1 MSVST
6 TSPVEQQQPRWSS
19 QVGRLMRKPGVLVAT
34 VFLIW
39 VLMAAFWPTLLSSTD
54 PAATNTVDL
63 LQPPHAGAIFGTDE
77 LGRDLYARVVH
88 GAGLTVQAAVGAI
101 VIAAVVGLFI
111 GVVAGAY
118 GGIIDTV
125 LMRIVDVKLAI
136 PGLLLALIIISAL
149 GFSATNVAI
158 AVGIGFIPS
167 FARTTRAR
175 VLSIRSTDFV
185 EAAVVNGMRPSAIL
199 VRHILPNASGPVAV
213 LAVLDFGGA
222 IIAVATLN
230 FLGFGAA
237 APLADWGSLI
247 SDGRSF
253 LTTAP
258 WLSLLP
264 GLIVACTVFALNH
277 IAKTLE
283 EATP

>member
-1 MSVST
+1 MSASSRVAAQT
-6 TSPVEQQQPRWSS
+6 EAKHRVWS
-19 QVGRLMRKPGVLVAT
+19 LLRKPGVLVAAI
-34 VFLIW
+34 FLLG
-39 VLMAAFWPTLLSSTD
+39 VLVAAFWPTLLTSTD
-54 PAATNTVDL
+54 PAATNSGAL
-63 LQPPHAGAIFGTDE
+63 LESPRPGAIFGTDE
-77 LGRDLYARVVH
+77 LGRDLYARVIH

-101 VIAAVVGLFI
+101 VIAAMIGLVI

-118 GGIIDTV
+118 GGLVDTV

-175 VLSIRSTDFV
+175 VLSVRATDFV
-185 EAAVVNGMRPSAIL
+185 EAAAVNGMRPSAIL
-199 VRHILPNASGPVAV
+199 FHHILPNASGPVAV
-213 LAVLDFGGA
+213 LAILDFGGA

-258 WLSLLP
+258 WLSLVP
-264 GLIVACTVFALNH
+264 GLVVACTVFALNH
-277 IAKTLE
+277 IAKTIE
-283 EATP
+283 ETTL

>member
-1 MSVST
+1 MSAAT
-6 TSPVEQQQPRWSS
+6 T
-19 QVGRLMRKPGVLVAT
+19 RLARMRQLPSAVRILRKPGVLLAAL
-34 VFLIW
+34 FLVW
-39 VLMAAFWPTLLSSTD
+39 VVIAAFFPTLLTTTD
-54 PAATNTVDL
+54 PAATNPAGL
-63 LQPPHAGAIFGTDE
+63 LQPPQFSAPFGTDE

-88 GAGLTVQAAVGAI
+88 GAELTIQAAVLAI
-101 VIAAVVGLFI
+101 AIAASFGLLI

-118 GGIIDTV
+118 GGFIDTV

-149 GFSATNVAI
+149 GFSAVNVAV

-167 FARTTRAR
+167 LARTTRAR
-175 VLSIRSTDFV
+175 VLSIRASDFV
-185 EAAVVNGMRPSAIL
+185 EAAIVNGMRPGAIL
-199 VRHILPNASGPVAV
+199 FRHILPNASGPVAV

-230 FLGFGAA
+230 FLGFGAPP
-237 APLADWGSLI
+237 PLADWGSLI
-247 SDGRSF
+247 SEGRSF

-264 GLIVACTVFALNH
+264 GLVLACTVFALNH
-277 IAKTLE
+277 IAKTVE
-283 EATP
+283 EAAA

>member
-1 MSVST
+1 MSVSNT
-6 TSPVEQQQPRWSS
+6 TPVEQQQPRWTRRVR
-19 QVGRLMRKPGVLVAT
+19 QLMRKPGVLIAV

-39 VLMAAFWPTLLSSTD
+39 VLVAAFWPTLLTATD
-54 PAATNTVDL
+54 PAATNTSGL
-63 LQPPHAGAIFGTDE
+63 LQPPQAGALFGTDE

-101 VIAAVVGLFI
+101 VIAAVFGLLI

-118 GGIIDTV
+118 GGLLDTV
-125 LMRIVDVKLAI
+125 LMRLVDIKLAI

-185 EAAVVNGMRPSAIL
+185 EAAVVSGMRPSAIL
-199 VRHILPNASGPVAV
+199 VHHILPNASGPVAV

-230 FLGFGAA
+230 FLGFGVA
-237 APLADWGSLI
+237 APLTDWGSLI

-277 IAKTLE
+277 IAKTIE
-283 EATP
+283 ETAP

>member
-1 MSVST
+1 MSQRRT
-6 TSPVEQQQPRWSS
+6 TTRDYRSGWRQRTGSLL
-19 QVGRLMRKPGVLVAT
+19 RNPGVLIAISFLLWVVVA
-34 VFLIW
+34 
-39 VLMAAFWPTLLSSTD
+39 ACWPTVLTDTD
-54 PAATNTVDL
+54 PDATNTAAL
-63 LQPPHAGAIFGTDE
+63 LQAPHAGAIFGTDE

-88 GAGLTVQAAVGAI
+88 GAGLTIQAAVGA
-101 VIAAVVGLFI
+101 VAIAAVIGLGI
-111 GVVAGAY
+111 GVIAGTY
-118 GGIIDTV
+118 GGLVDTA
-125 LMRIVDVKLAI
+125 LMRLVDVKLAI
-136 PGLLLALIIISAL
+136 PGLLLALILISAM

-175 VLSIRSTDFV
+175 VLSIRGTNFV
-185 EAAVVNGMRPSAIL
+185 EAATVNGMGTVGIL
-199 VRHILPNASGPVAV
+199 IRHILPNASGPVAV
-213 LAVLDFGGA
+213 LAILDFAGA

-237 APLADWGSLI
+237 PPLADWGSLI
-247 SDGRSF
+247 SDGRNY

-264 GLIVACTVFALNH
+264 GLVVAATVFALNH

-283 EATP
+283 ETAA

>member
-1 MSVST
+1 MSQLNT
-6 TSPVEQQQPRWSS
+6 TPAHLRSRWVQRAGSLL
-19 QVGRLMRKPGVLVAT
+19 RNPGVVLAML
-34 VFLIW
+34 FLGW
-39 VLMAAFWPTLLSSTD
+39 VVVAAFWPTVLTATD
-54 PAATNTVDL
+54 PAATNTAAL
-63 LQPPHAGAIFGTDE
+63 FQAPHAAAIFGTDE

-101 VIAAVVGLFI
+101 TLAAVLGLLIGVIAGT
-111 GVVAGAY
+111 Y
-118 GGIIDTV
+118 GGLVDTV
-125 LMRIVDVKLAI
+125 LMRLVDVKLAI
-136 PGLLLALIIISAL
+136 PGLLLALILISAL
-149 GFSATNVAI
+149 GFSTTNVAI

-175 VLSIRSTDFV
+175 VLSVRATDFV
-185 EAAVVNGMRPSAIL
+185 EAAVVNGMGTGGIL

-213 LAVLDFGGA
+213 LAILDFGGA

-237 APLADWGSLI
+237 PPLADWGSLI

-258 WLSLLP
+258 WLPLLP
-264 GLIVACTVFALNH
+264 GLIVAATVFALNH

-283 EATP
+283 ETAA